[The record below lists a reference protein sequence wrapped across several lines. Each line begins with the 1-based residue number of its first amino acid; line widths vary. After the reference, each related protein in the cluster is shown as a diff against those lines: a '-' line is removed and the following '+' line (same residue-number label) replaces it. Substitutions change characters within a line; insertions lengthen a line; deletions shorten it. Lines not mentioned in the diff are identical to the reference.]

1 MLIIYTY
8 YMRYRTTV
16 LLDEPARLAA
26 KKLAARFDVS
36 PSEVIRRALV
46 RYHDD
51 VLGGGGQARRKRVAA
66 ALRLTTLLEGNDAE
80 AEVRRLKKEDEYF

>member
-1 MLIIYTY
+1 
-8 YMRYRTTV
+8 MRYRTTV

-26 KKLAARFDVS
+26 KKLAARLDVS

-51 VLGGGGQARRKRVAA
+51 ILGSTGQARRKRVAA
-66 ALRLTTLLEGNDAE
+66 ALRLAVLLEGNDAVS
-80 AEVRRLKKEDEYF
+80 EVKRLKKEDEFF

>member
-1 MLIIYTY
+1 
-8 YMRYRTTV
+8 MRYRTTV

-26 KKLAARFDVS
+26 KRLAARLDVT

-51 VLGGGGQARRKRVAA
+51 LLGSANQTRRKRVAA
-66 ALRLTTLLEGNDAE
+66 ALRLAVLLEGNDAE
-80 AEVRRLKKEDEYF
+80 AEVRRLKKEDEFF